1 MIAPLYARI
10 MGDTWIRIAE
20 PVRLA
25 HATHS
30 VTRAHGRL
38 RVEHGRG
45 FAARLLVQ
53 LLGLPRQ
60 SAAADTHL
68 VVTARPGGEHWQRT
82 IDGRRIDTWQY
93 QSNATELGE
102 RFGVFDLRFRL
113 DEAAG
118 SLLYVHRES
127 AVVFG
132 SRRLRVPALCAPR
145 VEAREDPSGPA
156 RVKVSVRISLPL
168 VGLLIA
174 YDGPIEIED
183 SRP

>member
-1 MIAPLYARI
+1 MNAPLYVRVMGDAWARI
-10 MGDTWIRIAE
+10 AA

-25 HATHS
+25 HANYP
-30 VTRAHGRL
+30 VTRAHGHL
-38 RVEHGRG
+38 RVEHGRH

-60 SAAADTHL
+60 SAAADTRL
-68 VVTARPGGEHWQRT
+68 IVTARPDGESWQRT
-82 IDGRRIDTWQY
+82 IDGWRFDTWQY
-93 QSNATELGE
+93 QSNASELGE

-132 SRRLRVPALCAPR
+132 SRRLRVPGLCAPR

-156 RVKVSVRISLPL
+156 SVKVSVRISLPL

-174 YDGPIEIED
+174 YDGTIEIEG
-183 SRP
+183 SGP